1 MTQEI
6 DLALEHH
13 KAGRLDQAEM
23 LYRRILERQPANPEA
38 LYFLGVLAHQAGR
51 NDEAIELIEKA
62 HREGGARAQSLNS
75 LGMAYLASGRAREAK
90 RCFSKALSL
99 KADYAEAHSNLG
111 AALKDLDQIRE
122 AEQSCR
128 RAVALMPQSAQFHY
142 NLANL
147 LASAD
152 KVNEAESN
160 YRKAIDLSPGYA
172 QALNNLGHVLWRQ
185 GRLQEA
191 EASCRAAIAID
202 ERFAQARHNLGKV
215 LEKLGRMDEAEKV
228 YREALALQPDQ
239 IETRLNLGNVLQA
252 LGRYDAAEA
261 SYRAILDTHPEIA
274 GAYHNLGNALARMD
288 RHEEGLS
295 AYRRAIELDPD
306 FAPARWMFAMSQLPA
321 VYASADEPA
330 RCRQWF
336 SEELERLAQWL
347 ATHADAGPETIC
359 QHPFHLPYTEDP
371 NRDLMARHG
380 ELCLRVMRSSQPRL
394 APARRGGRIRVGIVA
409 AHMREHSVWDAFVRG
424 WAHRLDPGRFELQL
438 FHIGGKQDA
447 ETHAAKA
454 RAAHFEQGPHP
465 LAHWIDL
472 IGGARPEVL
481 LYPEIAMD
489 MEIVKLASLRLAPV
503 QATSWGHP
511 ETSGLATIDH
521 YLSAE
526 SFEPDAAEQ
535 NYSEHLVKL
544 ANLGCWY
551 EERPV
556 APASVDL
563 ESFGIEPEAS
573 IFVCPGT
580 PFKYAPQHDWVLPA
594 IARRVQRSRFVFFAY
609 RIAELS
615 EKLRRR
621 LQQSFER
628 EGVSF
633 ERHVRFVPWL
643 SRSQF
648 HGLMQQADVYLD
660 TIGFSGFNTA
670 LQAVECG
677 LPVVTR
683 EGRFM
688 RGRLA
693 SGILKRLGLPE
704 LIVPSEDDYVALAE
718 KLALDGSYRAEMRRR
733 MAAARGVLYEDRD
746 AMQDFEGFLARVAR
760 P

>member
-1 MTQEI
+1 MRQEL

-13 KAGRLDQAEM
+13 KAGRLAQAEE
-23 LYRRILERQPANPEA
+23 LYRRILERRPTDPEA

-62 HREGGARAQSLNS
+62 HRAGGAQAQSLNS
-75 LGMAYLASGRAREAK
+75 LGMAYLGSGRAREAK

-111 AALKDLDQIRE
+111 AALKDLGEVQQ
-122 AEQSCR
+122 AERSCR
-128 RAVALMPQSAQFHY
+128 RAVALMPQSAPFHY

-147 LASAD
+147 LAATD
-152 KVNEAESN
+152 KLPEAERC
-160 YRKAIDLSPGYA
+160 YRKALDLFAAYA
-172 QALNNLGHVLWRQ
+172 QAHNNLGYLLWRQ
-185 GRLQEA
+185 GRLEEA

-202 ERFAQARHNLGKV
+202 GRFAPARHNLGKV
-215 LEKLGRMDEAEKV
+215 LEQLGRTEEAEKA

-239 IETRLNLGNVLQA
+239 VETRLNLGNVLQV

-261 SYRAILDTHPEIA
+261 SYRAILETHPELVA
-274 GAYHNLGNALARMD
+274 AHHNLGNALARMD
-288 RHEEGLS
+288 RHEEALA
-295 AYRRAIELDPD
+295 AYRRAIELEPD
-306 FAPARWMFAMSQLPA
+306 FAPARWMLAMSQVPA

-330 RCRQWF
+330 RCRQRF

-347 ATHADAGPETIC
+347 GSHADAAPETIC
-359 QHPFHLPYTEDP
+359 QHPFHLPYTEEP

-394 APARRGGRIRVGIVA
+394 APARRERRIRVGIVA
-409 AHMREHSVWDAFVRG
+409 AHMREHSVWDAIVRG
-424 WAHRLDPGRFELQL
+424 WARLLDAERFELHL

-454 RAAHFEQGPHP
+454 RVARFEQGPHP
-465 LAHWIDL
+465 LGRWIDL
-472 IGGARPEVL
+472 IAGAGPEVL
-481 LYPEIAMD
+481 VYPEIAMD
-489 MEIVKLASLRLAPV
+489 MEIIKLASLRLAPV

-511 ETSGLATIDH
+511 ETSGLATIDY
-521 YLSAE
+521 YLSARL
-526 SFEPDAAEQ
+526 FEPDRAEE
-535 NYSEHLVKL
+535 NYSERLVKL

-556 APASVDL
+556 TPVGVDL
-563 ESFGIEPEAS
+563 ESSGIEPDAS
-573 IFVCPGT
+573 ILVCPGT
-580 PFKYAPQHDWVLPA
+580 PFKYAPQYDWVLPA
-594 IARRVQRSRFVFFAY
+594 IARRLPRSRFVFFTY

-621 LQQSFER
+621 LQSSFER

-633 ERHVRFVPWL
+633 ERHVRFLPWL
-643 SRSQF
+643 SKPQF
-648 HGLMQQADVYLD
+648 HGLMRQASVYLD

-733 MAAARGVLYEDRD
+733 MAASRSVLYEDRD
-746 AMQDFEGFLARVAR
+746 ALEDFERFLARVAR